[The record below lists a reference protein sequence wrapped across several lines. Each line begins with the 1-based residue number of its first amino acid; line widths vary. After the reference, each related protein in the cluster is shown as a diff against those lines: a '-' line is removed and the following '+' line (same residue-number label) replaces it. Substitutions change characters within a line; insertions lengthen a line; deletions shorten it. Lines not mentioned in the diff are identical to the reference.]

1 VECSGHYIA
10 LHRGARRGGLQARW
24 ERRSGLQVP
33 EVLIEAGA
41 NIVVK
46 AESVRVIA
54 ICRPLRLGDCPS
66 FYRQRREQFT
76 GVPHC
81 SPTCEGIVSS
91 ATELATVL
99 ANLAPV
105 GASWRVL
112 CPYRS
117 GFEGGGA
124 EVGCPAAVRG
134 PARGCRRRGSVRGIV
149 AGVATSCP
157 CALQQRWG
165 CHRSTR
171 HGAAVAGMTAQG

>member
-1 VECSGHYIA
+1 V
-10 LHRGARRGGLQARW
+10 RW

-112 CPYRS
+112 CP
-117 GFEGGGA
+117 
-124 EVGCPAAVRG
+124 
-134 PARGCRRRGSVRGIV
+134 
-149 AGVATSCP
+149 T
-157 CALQQRWG
+157 
-165 CHRSTR
+165 
-171 HGAAVAGMTAQG
+171 GAASRVVEQRLAAQPQSVGRLEGAVDGGPYEV